1 MWGWWF
7 VPTIRNQSVSGIT
20 CDVRDVT
27 EPRSRQQTDCTD
39 AKPGKQQRPPRSP
52 GSPHPA
58 GRRCSS
64 ALRSE
69 HAATTDPTAHQQ
81 TPPPPPFFFLLYS
94 LLLLQQGSKLA
105 CCYFPGGW
113 CLSRTRSRLHHQNR
127 NESVSARP
135 VISASR
141 IRGRKP
147 APLLPARQ
155 MRAWNDPEL
164 RQNHGCLP
172 PRPFDPNLMSG
183 RFSTNQKGVFVS
195 RVPTAG
201 WGYCHISICH
211 LFTLRFP
218 VSATGK
224 WFTFSIF

>member
-1 MWGWWF
+1 MESPVMSGTWQSHAAASR
-7 VPTIRNQSVSGIT
+7 PTAPMQSRGSSS
-20 CDVRDVT
+20 VRLGLLGVLIPPAAAARRLSD
-27 EPRSRQQTDCTD
+27 QNM
-39 AKPGKQQRPPRSP
+39 PPR
-52 GSPHPA
+52 
-58 GRRCSS
+58 
-64 ALRSE
+64 
-69 HAATTDPTAHQQ
+69 PTHQQ
-81 TPPPPPFFFLLYS
+81 TPPPPFFSSLFS
-94 LLLLQQGSKLA
+94 SFATAGIKTGLLLLSRWMVSQQDPLQAPS
-105 CCYFPGGW
+105 
-113 CLSRTRSRLHHQNR
+113 S
-127 NESVSARP
+127 ESERVSARP

-147 APLLPARQ
+147 APLLPARR